1 MKTREE
7 LIEDYCNGDEQ
18 LLFLDG
24 DGFDEAIVG
33 VSYRDEGPV
42 LVYNADTLV
51 QKLMNGSEMDEDA
64 AIEFAQFNIFGAYL
78 GPQTPIFIEPV

>member
-7 LIEDYCNGDEQ
+7 LIEEYCNDDAM

-33 VSYRDEGPV
+33 VSYRECDPV

-51 QKLMNGSEMDEDA
+51 QKLMTGSGMTEDE
-64 AIEFAQFNIFGAYL
+64 AIEYAQFNIFDAYF